1 MDVDKGFVDREMY
14 SCTVEHRLQ
23 VWHITRCMRYLVM
36 SMMNDNEMLFAN
48 LATTQNLLPQGN
60 SSSQNRS

>member
-1 MDVDKGFVDREMY
+1 MDEDKGLMDQEMD

-23 VWHITRCMRYLVM
+23 VWHIMGCMRYLFM
-36 SMMNDNEMLFAN
+36 SMMNDNETLFAN